1 MSQQWPERVNYLKE
15 GMQLEWKQGCDPVL
29 ADGSSFTKG
38 ESSDVGSRSTLSNI
52 PVLLEEGRD
61 AA

>member
-1 MSQQWPERVNYLKE
+1 MSQQWPERANYVKE
-15 GMQLEWKQGCDPVL
+15 GMRLEWKQGCYLVPT
-29 ADGSSFTKG
+29 DGSSFSKG
-38 ESSDVGSRSTLSNI
+38 GSSGVGSRPTLSNI